1 MSGLGGGKKKK
12 TITAAEKAQKKEE
25 AKEVKKP
32 EKKEKPSTAGLADVD
47 ESLLVKAL
55 STIKSSDV
63 MTTHQLATAL
73 GIRMSL
79 ARKLIRELST
89 RGEIR
94 VIDKFRSL
102 YIVSRAS

>member
-1 MSGLGGGKKKK
+1 MGGGKKKK

-25 AKEVKKP
+25 TKEVKKL
-32 EKKEKPSTAGLADVD
+32 EKKEKSSSVGLAEVD
-47 ESLLVKAL
+47 ESLLSRAL

-63 MTTHQLATAL
+63 VTTHQLATAL
-73 GIRMSL
+73 SIRMSL
-79 ARKLIRELST
+79 ARKLIRELSV

-102 YIVSRAS
+102 YIVSKAS

>member
-1 MSGLGGGKKKK
+1 MGGGKKKK

-25 AKEVKKP
+25 TTKEVKKP
-32 EKKEKPSTAGLADVD
+32 EKKDKSSSIGLAEVD
-47 ESLLVKAL
+47 ESLLSRAL

-63 MTTHQLATAL
+63 TTTHQLATAL

-79 ARKLIRELST
+79 ARKLIRELSV

-102 YIVSRAS
+102 YIVSKAS